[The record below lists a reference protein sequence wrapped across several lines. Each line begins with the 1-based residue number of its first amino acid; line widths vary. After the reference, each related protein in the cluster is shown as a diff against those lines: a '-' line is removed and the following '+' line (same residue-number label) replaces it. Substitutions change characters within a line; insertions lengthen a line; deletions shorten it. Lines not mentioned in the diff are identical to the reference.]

1 MDYNEMFEYRDGN
14 LYNKIHR
21 GYQAP
26 IGAIVGSINNK
37 GYILTKIKGK
47 GLKVHRIIWEMHNGK
62 IPEGM
67 QVDHI
72 NEKRNDNRIEN
83 LQILTSKQNISRS
96 KKAKPSVWRNKYKI
110 KRNGFYL
117 GLFKTLGGAMMEYNT
132 YYLKRGYQN

>member
-14 LYNKIHR
+14 LYNKVHR

-26 IGAIVGSINNK
+26 IGAIVGSINDK

-47 GLKVHRIIWEMHNGK
+47 GLKVHRIIWEMHNGQ

-110 KRNGFYL
+110 KRNGNYL
-117 GLFKTLGGAMMEYNT
+117 GLFGTLGRAMMEYNT
-132 YYLKRGYQN
+132 YYLKRGY

>member
-1 MDYNEMFEYRDGN
+1 MFEYRDGN
-14 LYNKIHR
+14 LYNKVHR

-26 IGAIVGSINNK
+26 IGAIVGSINDK

-47 GLKVHRIIWEMHNGK
+47 GLKVHRIIWEMHNGQ
-62 IPEGM
+62 IPKGM

-96 KKAKPSVWRNKYKI
+96 KIWFSSR
-110 KRNGFYL
+110 R
-117 GLFKTLGGAMMEYNT
+117 
-132 YYLKRGYQN
+132 

>member
-1 MDYNEMFEYRDGN
+1 MFEYRDGN
-14 LYNKIHR
+14 LYNKVHR

-26 IGAIVGSINNK
+26 IGAVVGSINNK

-62 IPEGM
+62 IPDGM

-72 NEKRNDNRIEN
+72 NEKKADNRIEN
-83 LQILTSKQNISRS
+83 LQLLTNQQNTSRS
-96 KKAKPSVWRNKYKI
+96 SKAKPRPHGKRFRI
-110 KRNGFYL
+110 KRNADYL
-117 GLFKTLGGAMMEYNT
+117 GVFGTMGRAIMEYNI